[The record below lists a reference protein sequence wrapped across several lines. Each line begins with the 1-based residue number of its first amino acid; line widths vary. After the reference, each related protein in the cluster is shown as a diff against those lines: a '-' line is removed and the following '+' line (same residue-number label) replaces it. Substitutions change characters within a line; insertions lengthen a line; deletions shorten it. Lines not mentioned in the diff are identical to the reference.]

1 MEIQNTNRAA
11 ELEQYLKSRINSIT
25 YRDLIKD
32 IRVDEGDSENSLK
45 ITLVP
50 VDDVVAFGRISV
62 RLAGADTEP
71 KWRRKKKDVYGHVK
85 GTRPGVSRLFKEKIQ
100 KEACGRLEIW
110 RLEHPFSGEMTDFL
124 SSAAAS
130 VYFSHSRIATL
141 RFLAGSGSL
150 AYSGAEIGAQYIT
163 ATFKEVAFKALYDL
177 LSGRIRVS
185 FSEENALYKRLVKAV
200 ENYKVQYG
208 IEEYLQ
214 VKGIP
219 ASIVYAGRPGEFRI
233 SFPFDTGPETETVT
247 VGKTYKRIV
256 SAAYRTARDR
266 AAKKKKE
273 QEEYL
278 KTCPVYGTFAAQAVL
293 DTIEDNGNRLTAVQ
307 IVSILRG
314 TDLTE
319 DLVFGRFTGKYR
331 LLQKSE
337 ISEVIDSLERFDVI
351 RKRSVH
357 GQYQNYYVYS
367 VSQKGRLFSE
377 LQSTPVPRRSPV
389 TEQEYYLALRAVR
402 DDFGRITDRKKLEL
416 LRAIAEKPG
425 IFLTDPGLIL
435 DCVELMGKTA
445 EGYLKGCYAE
455 EDRRTRRDILRLLV
469 NAASGKG
476 KVLPKN
482 GLTEFR
488 KREEKKRKEKEES
501 ERRDRELFQL
511 VLTEIPDNYVD
522 LYPAARSMSRH
533 FVLHIGPTN
542 SGKTHDAIEDLI
554 QADNGIYLAPLRL
567 LAYEQYERMNRAE
580 CPCSLVTGEEQF
592 IIEGADHQSS
602 TIEMLSLQKHYNVAV
617 IDEAQMIADDARGGA
632 WTAAIMGVC
641 ASRIHVCA
649 APEAEKRIIEIIKD
663 CGDDYEIIRH
673 RRMTPLVYEEKTFR
687 FPEDVR
693 AGDAL
698 IVFSR
703 SNVHAVAAQLKNRRI
718 ACSIIYG
725 ALPYDVRH
733 RQAEL
738 FADGTNDVV
747 VATDAIGMGMNL
759 PIRRVVL
766 METAKFDGFTRR
778 PLRYEE
784 IRQIVGRAGRY
795 GIYDTGYAAS
805 ANGDGRVKTAIKGS
819 PRPVSRAVID
829 FPETLLTVDA
839 PILDLIRKWE
849 EVIPAEGWQK
859 ESISQMRRLA
869 ELTKD
874 LEAPKRLAYDFLTI
888 PFEEDNG
895 ALLDIWYETFVNEV
909 RGVEYS
915 IYDLVDS
922 MVLKKPSTA
931 DAIDALEQQHRIL
944 DLYFNLARKFQPLES
959 TLDLIM
965 EKKRICS
972 KRIMKVLETRGFK
985 ERRCRSCRKL
995 LPWNHPY
1002 GLCTKCHENQQAS
1015 YYWR

>member
-1 MEIQNTNRAA
+1 MDIQNKGRAA
-11 ELEQYLKSRINSIT
+11 ELEQYLKGRINSIT
-25 YRDLIKD
+25 YRELVKD
-32 IRVDEGDSENSLK
+32 IRVDEDDTDNSLK
-45 ITLVP
+45 ITLGP
-50 VDDVVAFGRISV
+50 SDDVVTCSRSSV
-62 RLAGADTEP
+62 RLTGADTEP
-71 KWRRKKKDVYGHVK
+71 KWRRKKKDAYGHVR
-85 GTRPGVSRLFKEKIQ
+85 GVRPGVSPFFKEMIQ
-100 KEACGRLEIW
+100 KEAGEKLVIW
-110 RLEHPFSGEMTDFL
+110 RLEHPFSKKMKEFL
-124 SSAAAS
+124 SSDTVS
-130 VYFSHSRIATL
+130 VYFSRSIISTL
-141 RFLAGSGSL
+141 RFLAGSETL
-150 AYSGAEIGAQYIT
+150 VYSGAEFGAEYIT
-163 ATFKEVAFKALYDL
+163 AAFKAVPFKAVYYIAT
-177 LSGRIRVS
+177 GVIRVS
-185 FSEENALYKRLVKAV
+185 FSEANSLYKKLAKTA
-200 ENYKVQYG
+200 ENCEVQAKM
-208 IEEYLQ
+208 EAYLRE
-214 VKGIP
+214 KGIQ
-219 ASIVYAGRPGEFRI
+219 ASIVYTGRPGGFKI
-233 SFPFDTGPETETVT
+233 TFSFEPGPETETVT

-266 AAKKKKE
+266 AAFKKKE

-278 KTCPVYGTFAAQAVL
+278 KTCPYYGTFAAQAVL

-307 IVSILRG
+307 VINILRG
-314 TDLTE
+314 TSLTE
-319 DLVFGRFTGKYR
+319 DLVFGRYTGKYR

-337 ISEVIDSLERFDVI
+337 ISDVIDSLERYGII
-351 RKRSVH
+351 RKCKVH
-357 GQYQNYYVYS
+357 GQYQDYHVYS
-367 VSQKGRLFSE
+367 VTKTGRLFSE
-377 LQSTPVPRRSPV
+377 LQSTPVHHKKPV

-402 DDFGRITDRKKLEL
+402 DGIGKITDSKKLEL
-416 LRAIAEKPG
+416 LRAIAERPG
-425 IFLTDPGLIL
+425 IFLTDPGLVL

-469 NAASGKG
+469 NAVSGKG

-567 LAYEQYERMNRAE
+567 LAYEQYEKMNRAE

-759 PIRRVVL
+759 PIHRVVL
-766 METAKFDGFTRR
+766 METVKFDGFTRR

-922 MVLKKPSTA
+922 MVLKKPSTT

-985 ERRCRSCRKL
+985 ERRCRSCGRT

-1002 GLCTKCHENQQAS
+1002 GLCPKCHEKQQAS
-1015 YYWR
+1015 YYWK

>member
-1 MEIQNTNRAA
+1 MDIQNTNRAA

-25 YRDLIKD
+25 YRDLIRD
-32 IRVDEGDSENSLK
+32 IIVQADDTGSSLIVTIIPLDEIITFNRIRV
-45 ITLVP
+45 
-50 VDDVVAFGRISV
+50 
-62 RLAGADTEP
+62 RLTGIDNEP
-71 KWRRKKKDVYGHVK
+71 KWRRKKKDAYGQVK
-85 GTRPGVSRLFKEKIQ
+85 GARPVVGEILKERIQ
-100 KEACGRLEIW
+100 KEAGEKLALW
-110 RLEHPFSGEMTDFL
+110 RLEHPFSDEMTAFL
-124 SSAAAS
+124 MSDTAS
-130 VYFSHSRIATL
+130 VHFSRTKIDIL
-141 RFLAGSGSL
+141 RFLAGSDSL
-150 AYSGAEIGAQYIT
+150 VYSGAEIGTDTVT
-163 ATFKEVAFKALYDL
+163 AAFKNVPFKAVYDL
-177 LSGRIRVS
+177 STGRLRVS
-185 FSEENALYKRLVKAV
+185 FSEAASLHKKLAGAAENHKI
-200 ENYKVQYG
+200 QTG
-208 IEEYLQ
+208 IESYLTG
-214 VKGIP
+214 KGIP
-219 ASIVYAGRPGEFRI
+219 ASVLYTGRPGEFRI
-233 SFPFDTGPETETVT
+233 SFPFDIGPETETIT
-247 VGKTYKRIV
+247 VEKTYKRIA

-266 AAKKKKE
+266 AESKKKE

-278 KTCPVYGTFAAQAVL
+278 KKCPAYGTFVAQAVL
-293 DTIEDNGNRLTAVQ
+293 DTIEDNRNRLTAGQ
-307 IVSILRG
+307 IVNILRG
-314 TDLTE
+314 TNLSD
-319 DLVFGRFTGKYR
+319 DFVFGRFTGKYK

-337 ISEVIDSLERFDVI
+337 ISDVISSLERFGII
-351 RKRSVH
+351 RMRCVR
-357 GQYQNYYVYS
+357 GQYQNYYVYN
-367 VSQKGRLFSE
+367 VSQNGRLFSE
-377 LQSTPVPRRSPV
+377 LQSTPVPRKTPS
-389 TEQEYYLALRAVR
+389 TEQEYYLVLKAVR
-402 DDFGRITDRKKLEL
+402 DDIERITDRKKREL

-425 IFLTDPGLIL
+425 IFLTDPGLVL

-445 EGYLKGCYAE
+445 EEYLKECYAK

-476 KVLPKN
+476 KTLPKN
-482 GLTEFR
+482 GFTAFME
-488 KREEKKRKEKEES
+488 REEKKRREKEETT
-501 ERRDRELFQL
+501 RRDRELFQL

-580 CPCSLVTGEEQF
+580 CLCSLVTGEEQF

-673 RRMTPLVYEEKTFR
+673 RRMTPLVYEEKIFR

-766 METAKFDGFTRR
+766 METVKFDGFTRR

-849 EVIPAEGWQK
+849 EVVPAEGWQK
-859 ESISQMRRLA
+859 ESISQMRHLA

-874 LEAPKRLAYDFLTI
+874 LEASKRLAYDFLTI

-895 ALLDIWYETFVNEV
+895 ALLDIWYETFANEV
-909 RGVEYS
+909 RGAEYS

-959 TLDLIM
+959 TLNLIM

-972 KRIMKVLETRGFK
+972 KRIIKVLETRGFK

-1002 GLCTKCHENQQAS
+1002 GLCPKCHEKQQAS
-1015 YYWR
+1015 YYH